1 MVGHC
6 AHLGVAEGF
15 KAADLVYLC
24 VDELLAAK
32 AWVNAHD
39 EHQVHNVD
47 DLQRTHP
54 MRTGQHAAFCRR
66 VGVYLAAAVHLR

>member
-1 MVGHC
+1 MVRQC

-15 KAADLVYLC
+15 EATDLVDLC

-32 AWVNAHD
+32 AWVDAHD

-54 MRTGQHAAFCRR
+54 MRIGQHAAFCRR
-66 VGVYLAAAVHLR
+66 LSVWLAAAFHLR